1 MRRLEKVDE
10 FRREAQNA
18 LFTRQQAMAVTL
30 QLLQRELKDETNT
43 KEDVR
48 VLSNAI
54 QSISIK
60 YLDSTET
67 ETDVLLD
74 SFNVARLTA
83 DDILKAINDILFDVQ

>member
-1 MRRLEKVDE
+1 MRKLEKVDE
-10 FRREAQNA
+10 FRQEAKCA
-18 LFTRQQAMAVTL
+18 VFTRQQAMAITL
-30 QLLQRELKDETNT
+30 QLLQRELKNEENT

-60 YLDSTET
+60 YLDNTQT
-67 ETDVLLD
+67 ETDTLLD

-83 DDILKAINDILFDVQ
+83 DDILKAIEDIMFDVQ